1 MPAWCHT
8 GQGGSGESR
17 EPVLTGCRTPD
28 QVRGVRHDKSF
39 DICIGVC
46 ISIGGAAVRGGKGNV
61 RTLSGAQKFRSKS
74 EIVYDFLKLN
84 ILNGKLKSGER
95 IAVSDVA
102 KILGISGIPIR
113 EALTKLEAEGLFDAA
128 RKKPIPTLPR
138 RIIPSWISWPQ
149 NCLLA

>member
-1 MPAWCHT
+1 MVKP
-8 GQGGSGESR
+8 GGGAAGVE
-17 EPVLTGCRTPD
+17 RTE
-28 QVRGVRHDKSF
+28 RGNSF
-39 DICIGVC
+39 ID
-46 ISIGGAAVRGGKGNV
+46 SIGGTAVRGEKGNV

-113 EALTKLEAEGLFDAA
+113 EALTKLEAEGLVTITPHIGASVISIDKTKFEEIHVIRTELEGLATRLA
-128 RKKPIPTLPR
+128 CQLPER
-138 RIIPSWISWPQ
+138 GGF
-149 NCLLA
+149 